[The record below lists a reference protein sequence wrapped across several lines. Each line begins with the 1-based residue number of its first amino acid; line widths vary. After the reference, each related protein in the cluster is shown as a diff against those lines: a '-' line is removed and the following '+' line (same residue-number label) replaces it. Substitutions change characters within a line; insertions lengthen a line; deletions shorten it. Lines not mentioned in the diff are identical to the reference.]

1 MVRARRAL
9 VLLPCAA
16 AIATL
21 LAAAAPANSPMLGFS
36 GDRAAKQRAL
46 EGKLDAAID
55 PAQIGEWI
63 KVLSARPHHLGSP
76 YDKENAEH
84 IAALFR
90 SWGYETAI
98 EEFQVLFPTPKER
111 RLELVAPTHFQA
123 SLAED
128 ALPEDSTSGQ
138 RAEQL
143 PTYNAYSIDGDVTGE
158 LVYVNYGVP
167 ADYEELAKRGIDVK
181 GKIAIARYGGSWR
194 GIKPKVAAEHGAVGC
209 IIFSDPSGDGYYEG
223 DTYPKGGWRPAQG
236 VQRGSVAD
244 MPFHPGDPLTP
255 GVGAVAGAKRLEIA
269 QARTLTKIPVLPIS
283 ARDAQPLLAAMG
295 GPIAPEKWRGA
306 LPLPYHLGPGPAK
319 VHLKLAFDWQV
330 RPIYDV
336 IAKLPGRELPDE
348 WVMRGNHHDA
358 WVNGATDPVSGLAA
372 LLAEA
377 KAVASLV
384 RDGWRPGR
392 TVVYAAWDGEE
403 PGLLGSTE
411 WAEQHAEELQ
421 KKLLVYMNSDSNSR
435 GFLGVGGSHALE
447 PLVNQVA
454 AEVPDPQVSRSVLD
468 RARAWMS
475 LEDEEE
481 WVRDAAKSGRD
492 LPIAPLGSGSD
503 YTPFL
508 QHLGIA
514 SLDLGFG
521 GEEHYGQYHSI
532 YDSWDHYRRFGDPGF
547 VYGAALAKVGGRLTT
562 RLAEAD
568 LLPFDLQRLAD
579 TVGRYA
585 DEVQKLT
592 AKMRDETTEEN
603 RRISEG
609 VYAAAWDPKQTWVV
623 PAAKEPV
630 PYLNFAPLANAVE
643 RLKEAAGR
651 HAKAVA
657 ARRAQGP
664 MEPAAA
670 APYDQAL
677 MAIEH
682 SLTRSEGLPGRPWF
696 VHQVYA
702 PGVYTGYGVKTLP
715 AVREAIEQRKWQE
728 AEQQIGVLAE
738 VLRGAAAAVD
748 KATAVLESK

>member
-1 MVRARRAL
+1 M
-9 VLLPCAA
+9 
-16 AIATL
+16 
-21 LAAAAPANSPMLGFS
+21 N
-36 GDRAAKQRAL
+36 
-46 EGKLDAAID
+46 
-55 PAQIGEWI
+55 
-63 KVLSARPHHLGSP
+63 
-76 YDKENAEH
+76 
-84 IAALFR
+84 
-90 SWGYETAI
+90 
-98 EEFQVLFPTPKER
+98 
-111 RLELVAPTHFQA
+111 
-123 SLAED
+123 
-128 ALPEDSTSGQ
+128 
-138 RAEQL
+138 
-143 PTYNAYSIDGDVTGE
+143 GDVTGP

-283 ARDAQPLLAAMG
+283 ARDAQPLLAAMS
-295 GPIAPEKWRGA
+295 GPMAPEGWRGS

-319 VHLKLAFDWQV
+319 VHLKLVFDWQV